1 MNKISYRIESSAIYV
16 IIDSNEEFSAIIEV
30 ADTADEYSDALAS
43 ALIEDQSPA
52 WLIF

>member
-1 MNKISYRIESSAIYV
+1 MNKIYYRIEPSAIYV
-16 IIDSNEEFSAIIEV
+16 VIDSGEEFSAIIEV

-43 ALIEDQSPA
+43 ALIEDQSPT